1 MVNTAQR
8 MGYGKEERLL
18 IVNADDFGL
27 CRSVNEGVAQLLSD
41 NRISSTTIMMNSSW
55 SADAVSLIQ
64 EVVPETDIGV
74 HWTLTSEWPK
84 YRWGS
89 ICRNRSTSTLTDKDG
104 WFPGSVAEIEMHA
117 DPEEVRYELIAQTE
131 AALKVGLV
139 LTHADNH
146 LGSLYGF
153 HSGKDL
159 LPIAFDVCARFGLPF
174 RLPRRLLPVGG
185 RTISTELLERAKIR
199 VRQADDRGIV
209 LPDYVIGPEYGLNAG
224 ETYEDVKAEGI
235 SLIRNLLPGI
245 TEWISHPSKL
255 TDELRSFHGHCE
267 KRELELI
274 FWMDADV
281 KKVLAEEQ
289 IRLIGWKP
297 LQMLQA
303 SLSF

>member
-27 CRSVNEGVAQLLSD
+27 CRSVNEGVTQLLSG

-55 SADAVSLIQ
+55 SADAVTLIQ
-64 EVVPETDIGV
+64 AVAPETDIGV

-131 AALKVGLV
+131 AALKAGLV

-185 RTISTELLERAKIR
+185 RTIPTELLERAKIR

-209 LPDYVIGPEYGLNAG
+209 LPDYLIGPEYSLNAG
-224 ETYEDVKAEGI
+224 ETYESVKAEGI
-235 SLIRNLLPGI
+235 NLIRNLLPGI

-255 TDELRSFHGHCE
+255 TDELRSFHGHSE

-274 FWMDADV
+274 FWKDADV
-281 KKVLAEEQ
+281 KRILAEEQ